1 MPYRIGEFAA
11 LTGVTVRALQHYDRL
26 GLVRPSRTESGHR
39 VYSEQDRQRV
49 RYILALRAI
58 GMSLQHIK
66 NALDASPS
74 RVAELF
80 HAQRAHLEQSRT
92 GIDEAIA
99 ALRQVNDVSRDPAT
113 NPLDRL
119 ATAVEMGEALEMM
132 RGYFNDDAWT
142 KWGQHYFHDWPSA
155 AWRALFREIEAS
167 VDEDPSSDH
176 AQALLD

>member
-1 MPYRIGEFAA
+1 MAYRVGQFAA
-11 LTGVTVRALQHYDRL
+11 LTGVTGRPLQHYDRF
-26 GLVRPSRTESGHR
+26 GLVMPWRTEPGHLI
-39 VYSEQDRQRV
+39 YSEQNRQRV
-49 RYILALRAI
+49 RHILALRAI

-66 NALDASPS
+66 DALDASPS

-99 ALRQVNDVSRDPAT
+99 ALRQVNDVSGDPAT

-119 ATAVEMGEALEMM
+119 ATAVDMREALEMM
-132 RGYFNDDAWT
+132 RGYFSDDAWT

-167 VDEDPSSDH
+167 
-176 AQALLD
+176 